1 MAQKVET
8 AHSINVVLENILIGN
23 YRATDDVLY
32 CLTNNSIILGTRWF
46 LLDLDAAATGQTH
59 LLATACE
66 APPQEH
72 TAKRITF
79 AMEGVEGTPNIV
91 LLESVAASIST
102 FEYSVQ
108 DKMLWTILLITR
120 RRTHFLPLH
129 SLKINCL
136 H

>member
-1 MAQKVET
+1 VAQKVET

-32 CLTNNSIILGTRWF
+32 CLTNNSIIIGTRWF

-66 APPQEH
+66 TPPQEH

-91 LLESVAASIST
+91 LLESVAASIFT

-120 RRTHFLPLH
+120 RRT
-129 SLKINCL
+129 NCRCNTERIR
-136 H
+136 